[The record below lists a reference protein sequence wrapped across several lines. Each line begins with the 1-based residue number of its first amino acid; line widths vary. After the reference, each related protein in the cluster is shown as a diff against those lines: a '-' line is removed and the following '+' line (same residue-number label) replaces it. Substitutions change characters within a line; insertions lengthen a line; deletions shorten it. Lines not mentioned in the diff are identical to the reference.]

1 MQLSTTL
8 EGVLSQTLL
17 RSTDGRS
24 RVMAMEIMLG
34 IPAISNLIR
43 EGKTH
48 QMETIIQGG
57 AQLGMQTL
65 DQHLKNLL
73 QAGKITFEEAVSKAK
88 NPRELANMVGRKL

>member
-1 MQLSTTL
+1 
-8 EGVLSQTLL
+8 
-17 RSTDGRS
+17 
-24 RVMAMEIMLG
+24 MEIMLG
-34 IPAISNLIR
+34 IPAIANLIR

-73 QAGKITFEEAVSKAK
+73 QGGKVTFEEAVGKAK
-88 NPRELANMVGRKL
+88 SPRELAGMVGRKI